1 MVLVVKT
8 NPNGLPLRH
17 YVAPV
22 ISFSLAV
29 IRAMGADIES
39 AVIWR
44 HHPDAAYVCVHAESG
59 DVTLYVEEPYCRR
72 GVAEWLDEV
81 DPYDVSQRLVKYSA
95 EYNAVGVLIEAR
107 GADATLEAVVYGPGS
122 ADYLGQP
129 PIDAIVEVV
138 AYIGDSKVETFY
150 DLFKHGYE
158 RYVEFVRNLAKEL
171 RLIRVETRKG
181 DIDLP
186 QTYFAER
193 IDATTDVEEFRDIT
207 RSIPIHRHRLVESVV
222 EDVKWR
228 YRPKRSID
236 VELVWN
242 DVYEAIRKTFTWVGD
257 LLVPKSPEAYVEF
270 VSRVID
276 IVLKRVTTP

>member
-17 YVAPV
+17 YATPP
-22 ISFSLAV
+22 IAFALAA
-29 IRAMGADIES
+29 IKALKADIEG

-44 HHPDAAYVCVHAESG
+44 HHPDAAYVCIRAENG
-59 DVTLYVEEPYCRR
+59 DVVLHVEEPYCRR

-81 DPYDVSQRLVKYSA
+81 DPYEASRRLVKYAS

-107 GADATLEAVVYGPGS
+107 STEAVLEATVYAPGS
-122 ADYLGQP
+122 AEYLGQP
-129 PIDAIVEVV
+129 PVDAVIEFE

-150 DLFKHGYE
+150 DLFRHSYE
-158 RYVEFVRNLAKEL
+158 SYVEFIRNLAKEL
-171 RLIRVETRKG
+171 RPLKVETKKG
-181 DIDLP
+181 RVGLP
-186 QTYFAER
+186 LTYFVER
-193 IDATTDVEEFRDIT
+193 VDATTDAEEFRDIT
-207 RSIPIHRHRLVESVV
+207 RTVPIHRHRLVESVV

-228 YRPKRSID
+228 YRPKRPID

-257 LLVPKSPEAYVEF
+257 LLVPKRPEAYDEF
-270 VSRVID
+270 VAYVTNI
-276 IVLKRVTTP
+276 IVKQRY